1 MDMPSDPGNEDE
13 LLQGI
18 YQELQPS
25 LEGVEARAFKP
36 WHKPRKQYI
45 RIRQWCAVVRWLIR
59 KNGMQQGDSLRYLGL
74 PGEDLLDIRSL
85 RGVCER
91 DGIRVKYLGF
101 DSTAK
106 FSQGEFEFR
115 LAEHEVAQFGFINEH
130 SRILKARIEH
140 VANEASLAYK
150 YTKQYGDFDVI
161 NIDLC
166 DSLAGPASLGCG
178 PYFEAIVKLCQLQVA
193 GRTRPWVM
201 FVATRAGRDH
211 FDAGLKLRLF
221 NYLLGNVSD
230 SVDFARS
237 LQQRLQ
243 IDGIA
248 IRGEMSNTAPFTHV
262 RLVQVFGLSLGKW
275 LIRLMMSGTPRAKVR
290 LLDSYSYRVYGDEP
304 DMLSLAFLF
313 EPIIIPVVDRSGL
326 TSSCVSEVQIPTEAA
341 QAIELLLAV
350 VGIEDVD
357 KKLLDDGK
365 LHAKMI
371 DKCGTL
377 LEEAHYDKQSYQAWA
392 MEASWRPNRQPP
404 AS

>member
-1 MDMPSDPGNEDE
+1 MTSESGNEDE
-13 LLQGI
+13 LLRGI
-18 YQELQPS
+18 YQDIQPS
-25 LEGVEARAFKP
+25 LEGLEAREFKP

-45 RIRQWCAVVRWLIR
+45 RLRQWCAIVRWLIK

-91 DGIRVKYLGF
+91 DGIKVKYLGF
-101 DSTAK
+101 DSTTTLSK
-106 FSQGEFEFR
+106 GEFEFR
-115 LAEHEVAQFGFINEH
+115 LAEHDVAQFGFINEH
-130 SRILKARIEH
+130 SRILKAKIEH

-166 DSLAGPASLGCG
+166 DSLATPAFLGTA
-178 PYFEAIVKLCQLQVA
+178 PYFEAIVKLCQLQVV

-201 FVATRAGRDH
+201 FVATRAGRDQ
-211 FDAGLKLRLF
+211 FETGLKSRLF
-221 NYLLGNVSD
+221 DCVLENLNESPE
-230 SVDFARS
+230 FAQN
-237 LQQRLQ
+237 LQQHLQ

-248 IRGEMSNTAPFTHV
+248 IQGEMSSEAPFAHEL
-262 RLVQVFGLSLGKW
+262 LVQTFGLSFGKW
-275 LIRLMMSGTPRAKVR
+275 LIRLMMSGTPRACVR
-290 LLDSYSYRVYGDEP
+290 LLNSYSYRVCGNEP

-313 EPIIIPVVDRSGL
+313 EPIILPVIDRSGVT
-326 TSSCVSEVQIPTEAA
+326 TSQVPDVQMPTEVA

-357 KKLLDDGK
+357 RKLLDDVE
-365 LHAKMI
+365 LHTKMI

-377 LEEAHYDKQSYQAWA
+377 LEEARYDKASYQAWA
-392 MEASWRPNRQPP
+392 MEASWRPDRQPP
-404 AS
+404 AV